1 MILTDI
7 TSSMT
12 WIVNMFITG
21 FTNVFN
27 WLSSFEFAGTNMLK
41 VICTITI
48 LGAFLPVLLTI
59 PQNMGARAE
68 KIISKEE
75 RAKRRNDK
83 NSK

>member
-1 MILTDI
+1 MKIMTDI
-7 TSSMT
+7 SGPMQ

-27 WLSSFEFAGTNMLK
+27 WLASFEFAGTNMLK

-59 PQNMGARAE
+59 PQNVGAKAE
-68 KIISKEE
+68 RIRSKKE
-75 RAKRRNDK
+75 RQKKDD
-83 NSK
+83 

>member
-27 WLSSFEFAGTNMLK
+27 WLASFEFAGTNLLK

-59 PQNMGARAE
+59 PQNVGAKAE
-68 KIISKEE
+68 RV
-75 RAKRRNDK
+75 RAKKERQKKDD
-83 NSK
+83 